1 MPARIPSK
9 PAGVTVTFSPSNWP
23 RALARSTSMP
33 TGSLLPSCRNS
44 FGGYVASVA
53 TIRLPDCLYLSGSAA
68 ASASSFG
75 RLRFSG
81 PGADPC
87 AVAVVEPPE
96 AAPEPALAA
105 GPLAGAAEVVSDPG
119 WVVLAPHPLA
129 RSSTPRAATRYRE
142 RCDDEMVFSKL
153 SPDGEQRPRHYLD
166 GLLVASCHGADD
178 QRVSDA
184 DCIQ

>member
-9 PAGVTVTFSPSNWP
+9 PAGVTVTLSPSNWP

-81 PGADPC
+81 AGAAPS
-87 AVAVVEPPE
+87 AVAVVEPPM
-96 AAPEPALAA
+96 AEPLAA
-105 GPLAGAAEVVSDPG
+105 AAEVVSEPG

-142 RCDDEMVFSKL
+142 RCDDEVVFSKL
-153 SPDGEQRPRHYLD
+153 SPDGEQRPRH
-166 GLLVASCHGADD
+166 
-178 QRVSDA
+178 
-184 DCIQ
+184 